1 MLAEEGHRREKIEK
15 SMPNECPTSEAELED
30 LLSTPSDADRAALSA
45 LKGNLLMLG
54 AAGKM
59 GPSLARLAKRAAP
72 HLNVIAVARFSEA
85 HLRPELEND
94 GIETHARD
102 LLAPGALDALPEA
115 ENVIYL
121 AARKFGTTGDASPTW
136 ATNTVLPGLVAQRYP
151 KSRII
156 SWSTGNVYPLV
167 PIESGGATEETP
179 LAPVGEYGQS
189 ALGRERIFEYYS
201 RAQGTPVCML
211 RLNYAVDLRY
221 GVLVDI
227 ARQVQAGQ
235 TINLEAGH
243 VNVIWQGDANSI
255 CLRAWDLC
263 ASPPSALN
271 VTGSE
276 TLTVREIAEAVG
288 ERLGVTPRFTG
299 TPAATALL
307 SNSSKCRALFGAPRV
322 STPQLL
328 DWVVQWMTQGGRLL
342 AKPTHFAVRDGKF

>member
-1 MLAEEGHRREKIEK
+1 ML
-15 SMPNECPTSEAELED
+15 SCPQSEAELED
-30 LLSTPSDADRAALSA
+30 LLSTPSEADRRALA
-45 LKGNLLMLG
+45 PLTGNLLLLG

-72 HLNVIAVARFSEA
+72 HLNVIAVARFSDA
-85 HLRPELEND
+85 HLRPELERD

-102 LLAPGALDALPEA
+102 LLAPGALDALPAA
-115 ENVIYL
+115 EHVIYL
-121 AARKFGTTGDASPTW
+121 AARKFGTAGDASPTW
-136 ATNTVLPGLVAQRYP
+136 ATNTVLPGLVAQRYAG
-151 KSRII
+151 SRII

-167 PIESGGATEETP
+167 PVASGGATEDMA

-189 ALGRERIFEYYS
+189 ALGRERVFEYYS

-235 TINLEAGH
+235 AVDLTMGY

-271 VTGSE
+271 VTGPEMLSVQQ
-276 TLTVREIAEAVG
+276 LAEAIG
-288 ERLGVTPRFTG
+288 ARLGVAPKFTG
-299 TPAATALL
+299 SPAATALL
-307 SNSSKCRALFGAPRV
+307 SNSSKCQTLFGAPRV
-322 STPQLL
+322 TTDQLI
-328 DWVVQWMTQGGRLL
+328 DWVAQWMTQGGRLL

>member
-1 MLAEEGHRREKIEK
+1 ML
-15 SMPNECPTSEAELED
+15 CPTSEPELED
-30 LLSTPSDADRAALSA
+30 LLSTPSEADRAALAA
-45 LKGNLLMLG
+45 LTGNLLLLG
-54 AAGKM
+54 AGGKM

-85 HLRPELEND
+85 QLRPELERD

-102 LLAPGALDALPEA
+102 LLVPGALDTLPDA

-121 AARKFGTTGDASPTW
+121 AARKFGTAGDASPTW
-136 ATNTVLPGLVAQRYP
+136 ATNTVLPGLVAQRYT

-167 PIESGGATEETP
+167 PVESGGATEATP

-235 TINLEAGH
+235 MIDLTMGH
-243 VNVIWQGDANSI
+243 VNVIWQGDANSV

-263 ASPPSALN
+263 ASPPGALN
-271 VTGSE
+271 VTGPE
-276 TLTVREIAEAVG
+276 TLTVREIAEAAG
-288 ERLGVTPRFTG
+288 ERLGVTPKFTG

-307 SNSSKCRALFGAPRV
+307 SNSAQCRMLYGAPRV
-322 STPQLL
+322 GAMELL

-342 AKPTHFAVRDGKF
+342 TKPTHFAVRDGKF

>member
-1 MLAEEGHRREKIEK
+1 MRECDFVR
-15 SMPNECPTSEAELED
+15 CPTSETELED
-30 LLSTPSDADRAALSA
+30 LLSTPWEADCAALAA
-45 LKGNLLMLG
+45 LKGNLLLLG
-54 AAGKM
+54 AGGKM

-85 HLRPELEND
+85 HLRPELERD

-115 ENVIYL
+115 DNVIYL
-121 AARKFGTTGDASPTW
+121 AARKFGTAGDASPTW
-136 ATNTVLPGLVAQRYP
+136 ATNTVLPGLVAQRYAN
-151 KSRII
+151 SRII

-167 PIESGGATEETP
+167 PVASGGATEQTP

-201 RAQGTPVCML
+201 RVQGTPVCML

-235 TINLEAGH
+235 TIDLTMGH

-255 CLRAWDLC
+255 CLRAWNLC

-271 VTGSE
+271 ITGPE
-276 TLTVREIAEAVG
+276 TLSVQQIAEAVG
-288 ERLGVTPRFTG
+288 EKLGVTPKFTG

-307 SNSSKCRALFGAPRV
+307 SNSSKCRSLYGEPKVTTA
-322 STPQLL
+322 QLV